1 MKIILYFN
9 SKMLYNCFMMIKKET
24 EMTPW
29 EQMSRK
35 DQLAATHYDFYKSV
49 HGVRPRWFNYDE
61 MSEQELEAEME
72 SLSKEAEVVFAQ
84 EAKAEAEAIVVFEAR
99 VSDLIASGAENR
111 ETAIRWIHEAEGSDG
126 DSDYL
131 CFLVGV
137 PYGYLG

>member
-1 MKIILYFN
+1 
-9 SKMLYNCFMMIKKET
+9 
-24 EMTPW
+24 MTPW

-49 HGVRPRWFNYDE
+49 HGVRPRWMNYDA
-61 MSEQELEAEME
+61 MTEQELEAEME
-72 SLSKEAEVVFAQ
+72 SLSREADSVFAE
-84 EAKAEAEAIVVFEAR
+84 EAKQEAEAIVRFEAR
-99 VSDLIASGAENR
+99 VSDLISTGAKDR

-126 DSDYL
+126 DSEYL